1 MQPAG
6 NGVMPVRKKSFCF
19 SKPASNRCF
28 SNRFFFTGIPSFPT
42 GCISLSHSGLVL
54 RGKGLWY
61 NKKLWNRKGVG
72 REGVVGRNEKTLMNL
87 LILY

>member
-6 NGVMPVRKKSFCF
+6 NGVMPVRKKSFF
-19 SKPASNRCF
+19 FNLPD
-28 SNRFFFTGIPSFPT
+28 SNRFFYKLFFFTGKPSFPT
-42 GCISLSHSGLVL
+42 GGISLSHSGLVL

-61 NKKLWNRKGVG
+61 SKKLWNRKGVG
-72 REGVVGRNEKTLMNL
+72 REGVVGCNEKTLMNL